1 MKQVLSIFI
10 LMLSV
15 ITSLPLSAQKY
26 NRDID
31 VSIPLAQNN
40 IYITVPRPTVGIVG
54 INQVSF
60 GNSPITKIDDEI
72 YEKFNGFGGFFRSNG
87 KYTIILKIKEQNEY
101 GKMYISS
108 QKAIG
113 TIDPEWVK
121 KFESKEYFRGKVS
134 DIVINVIWDM

>member
-1 MKQVLSIFI
+1 MKQILFILI
-10 LMLSV
+10 LMLSL

-40 IYITVPRPTVGIVG
+40 IYIAMPRPTVGIVG
-54 INQVSF
+54 INEVSY

-72 YEKFNGFGGFFRSNG
+72 YEKFCGIGGFFRSNG
-87 KYTIILKIKEQNEY
+87 IYTIILKIKEQNEF
-101 GKMYISS
+101 GRMYISS

-113 TIDPEWVK
+113 KIDPEWVK

-134 DIVINVIWDM
+134 DIIINEIWNM

>member
-72 YEKFNGFGGFFRSNG
+72 YEKFNGLGGFFRSNG

-101 GKMYISS
+101 GKITS
-108 QKAIG
+108 
-113 TIDPEWVK
+113 PVK
-121 KFESKEYFRGKVS
+121 KQLVQLIRSGLKSLNQRNTFEEKSQ
-134 DIVINVIWDM
+134 IL